1 MKIDL
6 VTFLDLIA
14 SCRLNKDKY
23 LGCHNSPKMV
33 YLSDFVHLTIELFVV
48 VDPFAAMIMYI
59 AYAKEETPK
68 DRKRMANDATIS
80 SFLILIF
87 FAFVGE
93 YILMY
98 FGISIAALEI
108 AGGILILLTSV
119 EMVTEGDKP
128 SGKKGQSVDTP
139 IRRDVGI
146 VPLGTP
152 LLAGPGAISLVIL
165 LMHDYNP
172 VLVILGVVVV
182 SVITF
187 ILFLASFYIYDII
200 KEKGARALTRVFG
213 ILVAGFAVQYILSGA
228 ILFFHI

>member
-1 MKIDL
+1 MS
-6 VTFLDLIA
+6 T
-14 SCRLNKDKY
+14 
-23 LGCHNSPKMV
+23 
-33 YLSDFVHLTIELFVV
+33 LSDFLHISIELFVV
-48 VDPFAAMIMYI
+48 VDPFAAMIMFI
-59 AYAKEETPK
+59 TFAKEETEK
-68 DRKRMANDATIS
+68 ERRRMANDATIA
-80 SFLILIF
+80 SFLILLF

-93 YILMY
+93 YILLY

-108 AGGILILLTSV
+108 AGGILILLTSI

-128 SGKKGQSVDTP
+128 SGKKGGSVDVP
-139 IRRDVGI
+139 VKRDVGI

-172 VLVILGVVVV
+172 VLVLMGIVVV
-182 SVITF
+182 SVITYL
-187 ILFLASFYIYDII
+187 LFLASFYIYDII

-213 ILVAGFAVQYILSGA
+213 ILVAGFAVQYILTGA